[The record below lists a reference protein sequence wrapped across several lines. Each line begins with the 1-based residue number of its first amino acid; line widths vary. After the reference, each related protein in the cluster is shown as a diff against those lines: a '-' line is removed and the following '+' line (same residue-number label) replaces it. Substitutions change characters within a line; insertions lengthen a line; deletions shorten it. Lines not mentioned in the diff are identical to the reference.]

1 MMFRYDEVQSYKN
14 LDKSFDG
21 MIEAAWE
28 HYKVRNFDDACEQL
42 RTCIY
47 HYKDLESMLF
57 LGKLLVQV
65 ALEKTGNEKDTPE
78 KEAIK
83 VLRNAAY
90 TDVSKPCNKEAEDVL
105 FRLYLDRQPFYGN
118 PLDMQPREED
128 NWNAWVTKAKYG
140 TALDQPNT
148 RYYSPS
154 SSRITG
160 GTLPY

>member
-1 MMFRYDEVQSYKN
+1 MTFRYGEVQSYKN
-14 LDKSFDG
+14 VDKSFDD

-28 HYKVRNFDDACEQL
+28 HYEARNFDDACEHL
-42 RTCIY
+42 RTCVD

-65 ALEKTGNEKDTPE
+65 ALGKTGNEKDTPE

-83 VLRNAAY
+83 VLRDAAY
-90 TDVSKPCNKEAEDVL
+90 TDVLEAVNKEAEDVL
-105 FRLYLDRQPFYGN
+105 FRLYLDRQPFYGY

-140 TALDQPNT
+140 TALESQ
-148 RYYSPS
+148 
-154 SSRITG
+154 
-160 GTLPY
+160 